1 MPGYRKYEK
10 GLDNLDLAVKT
21 IISARAT
28 AGPEGWATAN
38 DVTAFLLRAQYE
50 SGGKFPDD
58 KQIRDEII
66 SLLFAGS
73 ETTAQT
79 LSFLLYC
86 LASHPEVA
94 TAAAK
99 EAKAVFGDKATCDI
113 VLEDIKQ
120 LKIITACIN
129 EAMRLYPVAVDTPR
143 FAPNDETIGEYSVPA
158 GTRIFLNQ
166 YSLHRHEDYWPR
178 PEEFLPE
185 RFLPSGEKEL
195 GPRHP
200 HAFLPFGA
208 GSRSCIGRQFAMLSM
223 QIAVAQM
230 LLRLK
235 FELVPSEGPLRLSQA
250 MSMKAD
256 GGMKLTVKKAE
267 F

>member
-1 MPGYRKYEK
+1 M
-10 GLDNLDLAVKT
+10 AVKS
-21 IISARAT
+21 IIDARVN
-28 AGPEGWATAN
+28 AGPDAWAAAK

-58 KQIRDEII
+58 RQIRDEVIG
-66 SLLFAGS
+66 LLFAGS

-86 LASHPEVA
+86 LACHPEAA
-94 TAAAK
+94 TAAAE
-99 EAKAVFGDKATCDI
+99 EAQTVLGGKAPSEIT
-113 VLEDIKQ
+113 LEDIKQ
-120 LKIITACIN
+120 LRITTACIN

-143 FAPNDETIGEYSVPA
+143 FAPNDETIGEYFVPA

-166 YSLHRHEDYWPR
+166 HSLHRHEEYWPR

-185 RFLPSGEKEL
+185 RFLPSGEEAL

-223 QIAVAQM
+223 QITAAQM
-230 LLRLK
+230 LLRLR
-235 FELVPSEGPLRLSQA
+235 FELVPGHAPLELSQA
-250 MSMKAD
+250 MSMKAE
-256 GGMKLTVKKAE
+256 GGMQLKVQKAG
-267 F
+267 